1 MKQED
6 REKRMSEEENFNK
19 SSPASPRA
27 PEAQSGR
34 RHWLLAGVG
43 MAAGLGGTLFAW
55 QKFQPKGVM
64 NEAVQN
70 FWVQEFEKPEGGTLS
85 LQSMRGKPL
94 LVNFWATWCP
104 PCIEELPLIDA
115 FYVANQSK
123 SLQVL
128 GLAVDQPSMVRR
140 YLGQKPLNF
149 PIGLAGY
156 SGTALGQS
164 LGNQQNVL
172 PYSLLFDANG
182 MLLKQKAGKLEQ
194 SDLDAWLRSVI

>member
-43 MAAGLGGTLFAW
+43 MAAGLGGALVAW

>member
-6 REKRMSEEENFNK
+6 SEKMMSDDEILK
-19 SSPASPRA
+19 RSTAASSAVAPSP
-27 PEAQSGR
+27 SGR

-43 MAAGLGGTLFAW
+43 LAAGLGGSLYAW
-55 QKFQPKGVM
+55 QKFQPQGVM

-70 FWVQEFEKPEGGTLS
+70 FWMQEFEKPEGGSLS

-172 PYSLLFDANG
+172 PYSLLFAANG

>member
-1 MKQED
+1 
-6 REKRMSEEENFNK
+6 
-19 SSPASPRA
+19 
-27 PEAQSGR
+27 
-34 RHWLLAGVG
+34 
-43 MAAGLGGTLFAW
+43 
-55 QKFQPKGVM
+55 
-64 NEAVQN
+64 
-70 FWVQEFEKPEGGTLS
+70 
-85 LQSMRGKPL
+85 

>member
-1 MKQED
+1 MQEPVNTS
-6 REKRMSEEENFNK
+6 KKGNWIKMAIALIALIAAVIGYLSLSTK
-19 SSPASPRA
+19 SPAPDVTFTSITG
-27 PEAQSGR
+27 EKITTQS
-34 RHWLLAGVG
+34 L
-43 MAAGLGGTLFAW
+43 
-55 QKFQPKGVM
+55 
-64 NEAVQN
+64 
-70 FWVQEFEKPEGGTLS
+70 
-85 LQSMRGKPL
+85 RGKVVM
-94 LVNFWATWCP
+94 VNFWATWCP

>member
-1 MKQED
+1 MNQED
-6 REKRMSEEENFNK
+6 TEKSM
-19 SSPASPRA
+19 P
-27 PEAQSGR
+27 R

-43 MAAGLGGTLFAW
+43 ASAGLAGALYAW
-55 QKFQPKGVM
+55 QKFQPQGVM
-64 NEAVQN
+64 DEAVQN
-70 FWVQEFEKPEGGTLS
+70 FWLQEFEKPEGGTLS
-85 LQSMRGKPL
+85 FQSMRGKPL

-115 FYVANQSK
+115 FYAANKAK
-123 SLQVL
+123 SFQVV

-149 PIGLAGY
+149 TIGLAGY